1 MIVSM
6 CKMQEKRSFPL
17 FLKNIDDGQVIETC
31 IKL

>member
-6 CKMQEKRSFPL
+6 CKMQEKQSFTL